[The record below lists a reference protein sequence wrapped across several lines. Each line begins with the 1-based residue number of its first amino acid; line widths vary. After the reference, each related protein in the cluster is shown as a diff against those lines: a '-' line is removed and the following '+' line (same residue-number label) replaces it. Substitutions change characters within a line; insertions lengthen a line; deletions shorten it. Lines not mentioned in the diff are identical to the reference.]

1 LGSRIATAKSGS
13 LNRSAKTSFG
23 SNPITAPMRTDRAA
37 FRSEHPDKLD
47 QKLSGDPKSLLPS
60 RGKPAHAS
68 GSWPLSWAGRP
79 IGASAWASPARRR
92 ATLSRLERALAH
104 SSSETERLSS
114 PYLPEAG
121 KSGGSHDT
129 AESLVARY
137 FDCVALPLGGDAALP
152 RLRMKRAAWH
162 VGWLSRISQG
172 LGQTLSGPRI
182 NYFERCPV
190 LTRRRGDKRG
200 RLCPSPAHH
209 GIYR

>member
-1 LGSRIATAKSGS
+1 
-13 LNRSAKTSFG
+13 
-23 SNPITAPMRTDRAA
+23 M
-37 FRSEHPDKLD
+37 
-47 QKLSGDPKSLLPS
+47 PS

-68 GSWPLSWAGRP
+68 DSWPLSWAVPVGY
-79 IGASAWASPARRR
+79 SSWASPARRR

-152 RLRMKRAAWH
+152 RLRMKRPARHEARRPI
-162 VGWLSRISQG
+162 VR
-172 LGQTLSGPRI
+172 
-182 NYFERCPV
+182 FMVRCR
-190 LTRRRGDKRG
+190 TKIKRG
-200 RLCPSPAHH
+200 TAHH
-209 GIYR
+209 STPGRLLSIAMSRCIVGRKCSCLVTNNAQPSLRHQAS